1 MPSADMRRQGGV
13 VEKSAARCTGEII
26 PPNPWRIIM
35 SAVHAGS
42 PTPQSQGF
50 LIFMA
55 EIRAIR
61 LFWESFSDPCLAV
74 ITDAWPRRAGPRV
87 GRWTENKLQTDSERD
102 ILGPI
107 HGYLS

>member
-1 MPSADMRRQGGV
+1 MPRQGGV
-13 VEKSAARCTGEII
+13 VEKSAALHGGNY
-26 PPNPWRIIM
+26 PPAPWRIIM
-35 SAVHAGS
+35 SAVHAAS
-42 PTPQSQGF
+42 PTPWSQGF

-87 GRWTENKLQTDSERD
+87 GRWKENTLQTDSERD